1 MRTAGYVRVSTRRQS
16 QAQTID
22 QQLARLQAHL
32 AAQGEALQSK
42 QIFRDDGDS
51 GATLNRPGLDRL
63 RDAVRG
69 AEVDRVLITTPD
81 RLARNYVHQMV
92 LLEELERAG
101 CAVEFLERP
110 MSQAPHAQLVLQIRS
125 AVAEY
130 ERTLIAERM
139 RRGRQMKLRAGVLL
153 PWTTTPYGYRV
164 DPERPRDPAGGHI
177 DPAEGAIVRELF
189 MRHLEAHET
198 LRGLV
203 KDVPGLGLPSPRGR
217 ARWSAASV
225 RGILTTPAYAGQVYS
240 GRKRMRPAHQRR
252 SATHPIGTLAQG
264 RAPVAPEAWQLVA
277 TIPAMVSPEHFAQ
290 VRAKLALNQR
300 QASRQNK
307 THASLLR
314 ALVSCGVCQA
324 CCIARTTNGG
334 LRYYVCRTKAVPR
347 YAQPGPPCR
356 SRHIPAQQL
365 EDLVW
370 HDLCALMRH
379 PEQIAHALER
389 AHGGHWLPQELR
401 ARREALRKGRVT
413 LETQIDRLTQAYL
426 AEIIPLA
433 EYQRRRRTLEEKIQ
447 ALETQITQLEAQA
460 DRQAEWAGLL
470 ISTEAFCRRVQAG
483 LHNATFQ
490 QRRQLIELL
499 IDRVVVTDDEVEIR
513 YVMPT
518 HPRSEHVRF
527 CQLRKDYF
535 HHVVEVLRL
544 PQRTGVGEVACLL
557 EGFEGWGI
565 RRVLINRDDPWGGCM
580 LGLEGLTEKALG
592 GLGIAGRTQQKVES
606 MALRIDR
613 PVEVIPLFLNFDVGL
628 IDAVRISRRCEIGPA
643 AFVKLGRVALDP
655 AEHRRVIDVEAA
667 LQQEFFHVTVA
678 QGIPEIPS
686 HPTDNDLGS
695 KVAPFE

>member
-1 MRTAGYVRVSTRRQS
+1 MRTAVYVRVSTPRQS

-32 AAQGEALQSK
+32 AAQGEALRSA
-42 QIFRDDGDS
+42 QIFRDDGSS

-110 MSQAPHAQLVLQIRS
+110 MSQDPHDQLVLQIRS

-139 RRGRQMKLRAGVLL
+139 RRGRQMKLRTGVLL

-164 DPERPRDPAGGHI
+164 DSERPRDPAGVHI

-189 MRHLEAHET
+189 MRYLEAHET

-203 KDVPGLGLPSPRGR
+203 KCVFGLGLPSPRGR

-225 RGILTTPAYAGQVYS
+225 RGILTNPAYAGQVYS
-240 GRKRMRPAHQRR
+240 GRKRMRPARQRR

-264 RAPVAPEAWQLVA
+264 WDPVAPEAWQLVA
-277 TIPAMVSPEHFAQ
+277 TIPALVSPEHFAQ
-290 VRAKLALNQR
+290 VQAKLALNQQ
-300 QASRQNK
+300 QASRNNK
-307 THASLLR
+307 THAYLLR
-314 ALVSCGVCQA
+314 ALVSCGICQA

-365 EDLVW
+365 DDLVW
-370 HDLCALMRH
+370 HDLCALLRH
-379 PEQIAHALER
+379 PEQLAYALER
-389 AHGGHWLPQELR
+389 AHGGHWLPQELQ
-401 ARREALRKGRVT
+401 ARREALRKGRAT

-433 EYQRRRRTLEEKIQ
+433 EYQRRRRSLEEKIQ
-447 ALETQITQLEAQA
+447 AVETQITQLEAQA
-460 DRQAEWAGLL
+460 DRQAELAGLL
-470 ISTEAFCRRVQAG
+470 ISIEAFCRRVQAG
-483 LHNATFQ
+483 LHRATFQ
-490 QRRQLIELL
+490 QRRHLIELL
-499 IDRVVVTDDEVEIR
+499 IDRVVVTGDEVEIR

-535 HHVVEVLRL
+535 NNVVERLDLADDDRGAMLRVIAL
-544 PQRTGVGEVACLL
+544 DRRFIGVAAVDRDLLRHAVAT
-557 EGFEGWGI
+557 
-565 RRVLINRDDPWGGCM
+565 N
-580 LGLEGLTEKALG
+580 GLCEKA
-592 GLGIAGRTQQKVES
+592 
-606 MALRIDR
+606 
-613 PVEVIPLFLNFDVGL
+613 
-628 IDAVRISRRCEIGPA
+628 
-643 AFVKLGRVALDP
+643 
-655 AEHRRVIDVEAA
+655 
-667 LQQEFFHVTVA
+667 
-678 QGIPEIPS
+678 
-686 HPTDNDLGS
+686 
-695 KVAPFE
+695 